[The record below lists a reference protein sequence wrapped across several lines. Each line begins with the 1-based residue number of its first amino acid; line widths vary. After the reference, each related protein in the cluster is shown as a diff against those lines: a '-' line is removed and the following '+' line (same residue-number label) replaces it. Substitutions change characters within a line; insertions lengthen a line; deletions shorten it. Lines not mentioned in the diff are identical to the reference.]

1 MKDLT
6 KGNIT
11 RLILAFAI
19 PVLIANV
26 LQLAYS
32 LIDTKMVSQ
41 ILGDDG
47 LAAVG
52 ATNSV
57 NTLVIGFL
65 NGLTNGFAVIASNY
79 YGAGDKER
87 LKKSVAMSLALGI
100 ITAVILTAV
109 VLTFLMPLLRILNT
123 PEEFISTS
131 YDYIFIIFAG
141 MTILML
147 YNVCCALLRAIGD
160 TITPLIF
167 LAISVTLNV
176 AGDYVFMSRF
186 EMGVKGAAI
195 ATVLSQF
202 LAMISCMVYMF
213 KKYEILRFSLKDLK
227 AEKNMVVKLI
237 SCGCSMGLMSSLVS
251 FGSVALQT
259 SINTFGKSIINAHTI
274 ARKITEFFMLIF
286 AVLGTTMATFC
297 GQNLGAGKISRIKKG
312 VCTAYIMAVIWSA
325 VMAVLS
331 YTVAPLMIKSLA
343 STDDSVVID
352 TASLYLRIDTLLYFV
367 TAAITVLR
375 NAMQGIGDHRTP
387 VISSMVELVG
397 KVLVVI
403 LLVPVLGYMGII
415 LAEPI
420 VWVLMVIPLIVQW
433 FRNPV
438 LKQEDSR

>member
-11 RLILAFAI
+11 KLILSFAI

-52 ATNSV
+52 NTNSV
-57 NTLVIGFL
+57 NTLIIGFL

-79 YGAGDKER
+79 YGAGDKKG
-87 LKKSVAMSLALGI
+87 LKKAVAMSLDLGVMISIAL
-100 ITAVILTAV
+100 TVV
-109 VLTFLMPLLRILNT
+109 VLTFLMPLLKALNT
-123 PEEFISTS
+123 PKEFIGMS

-160 TITPLIF
+160 TITPLCF
-167 LAISVTLNV
+167 LAISVTLNI
-176 AGDYVFMSRF
+176 AGDYLFMSILH
-186 EMGVKGAAI
+186 MGVRGAAI
-195 ATVLSQF
+195 ATVLSQ
-202 LAMISCMVYMF
+202 LIAMVSCMVYMF
-213 KKYEILRFSLKDLK
+213 KRYEILRFNIKGIK
-227 AEKNMVVKLI
+227 FEKKLAGHLLG
-237 SCGCSMGLMSSLVS
+237 CGCSMGLMSSLVS

-259 SINTFGKSIINAHTI
+259 SINTFGKQIINAHTI
-274 ARKITEFFMLIF
+274 ARKVTEFFMLIF

-297 GQNLGAGKISRIKKG
+297 GQNLGAGKISRIRKG
-312 VCTAYIMAVIWSA
+312 VKTALIIGVVWSA
-325 VMAVLS
+325 FVVALS
-331 YTVAPLMIKSLA
+331 YTVAPKMIEGLA
-343 STDDSVVID
+343 STSDPVVVD
-352 TASLYLRIDTLLYFV
+352 TASLYLRIDTVLYFV

-375 NAMQGIGDHRTP
+375 NSMQGIGDHTTP
-387 VISSMVELVG
+387 IISSMVELVG
-397 KVLVVI
+397 KVLIVI
-403 LLVPVLGYMGII
+403 LLVPVMGYMGII

-438 LKQEDSR
+438 LKGNDA